1 MEEKVNNA
9 IRECLQQC
17 QGKDVQ
23 LVASKLLSRLRRDP
37 AWTQEEVDQVSAG
50 LVSLLKIK

>member
-9 IRECLQQC
+9 IRECLNEC
-17 QGKDVQ
+17 RGKDVQ
-23 LVASKLLSRLRRDP
+23 LVTSKFLSRLRRDP
-37 AWTQEEVDQVSAG
+37 NWTQEEVDQVSAG